1 MTDTVA
7 DFRKQTGYHY
17 IFPKAFCNGYVWI
30 SLVALK
36 FFLQLENQR
45 ASRNGFDTISGRF
58 IIMNF
63 GHGYLDIL
71 AILNIKGHSG
81 LTVKMEVH
89 GEEGLDLTP
98 VNKVDSCRGGYAG
111 RALGFLFFLF

>member
-1 MTDTVA
+1 
-7 DFRKQTGYHY
+7 
-17 IFPKAFCNGYVWI
+17 
-30 SLVALK
+30 
-36 FFLQLENQR
+36 
-45 ASRNGFDTISGRF
+45 
-58 IIMNF
+58 MNF

-98 VNKVDSCRGGYAG
+98 VNKVDSKKPVEGVM
-111 RALGFLFFLF
+111 LGEL